1 MTTALLGHAALTGV
15 LLAAFGAVVAVQWA
29 RPRCAR
35 VLRAALGLVRTAL
48 WGTVRLPAA
57 VLRSVLRTTSRP
69 AVSRS

>member
-35 VLRAALGLVRTAL
+35 VLRAALRLVRTAL
-48 WGTVRLPAA
+48 LRTVRLLTA
-57 VLRSVLRTTSRP
+57 VLRTVSRTTRP

>member
-35 VLRAALGLVRTAL
+35 VLRAAPGLVRTAL
-48 WGTVRLPAA
+48 LRTVRLLTA
-57 VLRSVLRTTSRP
+57 VLRTVFRATRP

>member
-35 VLRAALGLVRTAL
+35 VLRGALELLRTAL
-48 WGTVRLPAA
+48 RGTVRLPTA
-57 VLRSVLRTTSRP
+57 VLRTVSRTTRP